1 MKNIISAWINSYI
14 LYFLC
19 FMLLCYFWNIHSLSQ
34 SPLPSGDEGDADGT
48 ATGIAETLIKPDGG
62 AATEMPSAITA
73 ES

>member
-1 MKNIISAWINSYI
+1 
-14 LYFLC
+14 
-19 FMLLCYFWNIHSLSQ
+19 MLLCYFWNIHSLSQ